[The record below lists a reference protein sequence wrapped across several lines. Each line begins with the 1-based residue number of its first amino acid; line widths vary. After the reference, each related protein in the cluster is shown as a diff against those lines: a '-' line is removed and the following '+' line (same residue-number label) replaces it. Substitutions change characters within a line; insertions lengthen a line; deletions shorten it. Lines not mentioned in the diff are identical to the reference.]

1 MSIDG
6 GSRADT
12 SARRPYEQGVP
23 ASWMDSVQKPTAWL
37 MRLVVLVLVAMLLNL
52 LITSPSLQ
60 WDVVAEYFTSRT
72 VMLGVLR
79 TLGLT
84 FTAMVVG
91 VVIGAALALMRMS
104 RSGLISGAA
113 SLYIWF
119 FRGTPLLVQIIFWFN
134 LSSFIPTIS
143 LGVPF
148 GPSFVSADVNTLVT
162 PFVAAILGLGLN
174 EGAYMSE
181 IVRAGITSV
190 DSGQTEASHALGMT
204 HSWTM
209 RRIVLPQAMRIIIP
223 PTGNQAIGMLKSSS
237 LVSVIAMAEL
247 LYTVQTIYARTFQT
261 IPLLVVASIWYLI
274 LTTVFSWG
282 QYYLERHYSRGSSRA
297 FPPTPFARL
306 RSRLTPWTGRR
317 VT

>member
-1 MSIDG
+1 VSIDDH
-6 GSRADT
+6 SRAESST
-12 SARRPYEQGVP
+12 RPSYDEAVP
-23 ASWMDSVQKPTAWL
+23 ATWMDSIQKPTAWA
-37 MRLVVLVLVAMLLNL
+37 MRVLVLVLVAMLLNL

-60 WDVVAEYFTSRT
+60 WDVVAEYFTSPT
-72 VMLGVLR
+72 VLLGVLR

-84 FTAMVVG
+84 FAAMVVG
-91 VVIGAALALMRMS
+91 VVIGAAMALMRMS

-143 LGVPF
+143 LGIPF

-190 DSGQTEASHALGMT
+190 DSGQTEAAHALGMT
-204 HSWTM
+204 QAWTM

-282 QYYLERHYSRGSSRA
+282 QYYVERHYSRGSSRA
-297 FPPTPFARL
+297 LPPTPFQRA
-306 RSRLTPWTGRR
+306 RSRLDLWAGR
-317 VT
+317 